1 MCRLAAWLGHST
13 VLEDV
18 IVKPAHSLVTQS
30 LHANEAKLA
39 VNGDGFGFAWYDERG
54 KVGVYKDVQP
64 AWSDS
69 NLPSLTAMIQSPLF
83 MAHVRA
89 STYGEVSRSNCHP
102 FTYGRWSF
110 IHNGQIGDFAKHK
123 RTLENTLPDAL
134 YARRSG
140 NTDSE
145 LLFLM
150 LIANGLEADPL
161 CACAETVTQLIK
173 HVGKTRK
180 PTRIA
185 ALMSNG
191 QQLYALRY
199 SSDAKSPTLYI
210 SRAGEGNTT
219 LASEPLHTNADNW
232 QLIEDSTLTVITSAD
247 VRCYALNA

>member
-1 MCRLAAWLGHST
+1 MCRLAAWLGEST
-13 VLEDV
+13 VLENV

-69 NLPSLTAMIQSPLF
+69 NLPSLTSMIQSPLF

-102 FTYGRWSF
+102 FTYGCWSF
-110 IHNGQIGDFAKHK
+110 IHNGQIGDFSSHK
-123 RTLENTLPDAL
+123 RKLENDLPDAL
-134 YARRSG
+134 YSQRTG

-145 LLFLM
+145 VLFLM
-150 LIANGLEADPL
+150 LVANGLEADPL
-161 CACAETVTQLIK
+161 SACRRTIKQLENR
-173 HVGKTRK
+173 VGKTKK

-185 ALMSNG
+185 ALISNG
-191 QQLYALRY
+191 KELFALRY
-199 SSDAKSPTLYI
+199 SSDTRSPTLYVNR
-210 SRAGEGNTT
+210 SENGNTI
-219 LASEPLHTNADNW
+219 LASEPLQAMDDDW
-232 QLIEDSTLTVITSAD
+232 RLIKESALTVITPANI
-247 VRCYALNA
+247 RHYALT